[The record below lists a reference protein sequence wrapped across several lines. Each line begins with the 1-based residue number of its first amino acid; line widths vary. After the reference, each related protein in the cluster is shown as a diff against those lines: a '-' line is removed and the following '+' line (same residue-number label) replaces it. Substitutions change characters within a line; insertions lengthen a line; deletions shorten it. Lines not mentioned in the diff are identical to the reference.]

1 MGVVTFRPQSLLD
14 HSALS
19 HPLGPWSLSLKRL
32 QPQGLEGAT
41 KRGFEMDA
49 IRKKMQSLKSET
61 DSLYK
66 TIADFE
72 EATAE
77 AVKRADQADCD
88 IRDYG
93 KKVQQLEIGFD
104 ETNDKLTKAT
114 ESLEEADKQF
124 KEVESDVAALS
135 RRIMLMEEEDKK
147 SAEQLCQTVT
157 KLAMNSKAAD
167 NVMKAIKVVENT
179 CLNNEV
185 TIEELDKNLRTTT
198 KMASDNEQKLD
209 ELSRKLGVQ
218 EAELKRAVERAELAE
233 KNLKSIED
241 ELETVGDNMKQLEKS
256 AEKALLREEKLVE
269 KIYNL
274 QNKYKI
280 TEAKFEYGEMN
291 ITKLNQRIDDIE
303 DEIYREKM
311 KIKKCSDEMDD
322 TFDDMLR
329 NY

>member
-1 MGVVTFRPQSLLD
+1 MGSLAKSPASSRTWLILRRSKKGKTAD
-14 HSALS
+14 
-19 HPLGPWSLSLKRL
+19 
-32 QPQGLEGAT
+32 
-41 KRGFEMDA
+41 MDA

-61 DSLYK
+61 DGLYN
-66 TIADFE
+66 TIAGFE
-72 EATAE
+72 EATRE
-77 AVKRADQADCD
+77 AAARADQADCD

-114 ESLEEADKQF
+114 ESLEEAEKQF
-124 KEVESDVAALS
+124 KEVESDVSALT

-147 SAEQLCQTVT
+147 SAEQLCQTIT
-157 KLAMNSKAAD
+157 KLALTSKAAD
-167 NVMKAIKVVENT
+167 NVMKTIKVVENT

-185 TIEELDKNLRTTT
+185 TIEELDKNLRATV

-233 KNLKSIED
+233 NLKDIEE
-241 ELETVGDNMKQLEKS
+241 ELETVGENMKQLETS
-256 AEKALLREEKLVE
+256 AEKALEREEKLVE

-274 QNKYKI
+274 QSKYKV
-280 TEAKFEYGEMN
+280 TEARFEYGEMN

-303 DEIYREKM
+303 EEIYREKL
-311 KIKKCSDEMDD
+311 KIKKCSDELDD
-322 TFDDMLR
+322 TFDDM
-329 NY
+329 

>member
-1 MGVVTFRPQSLLD
+1 MGSPLPLLIE
-14 HSALS
+14 
-19 HPLGPWSLSLKRL
+19 
-32 QPQGLEGAT
+32 EGAQNQNSPA
-41 KRGFEMDA
+41 MDA
-49 IRKKMQSLKSET
+49 IRKKMQSLKAET
-61 DSLYK
+61 DTLYA
-66 TIADFE
+66 TIAKFE
-72 EATAE
+72 EDTRE
-77 AVKRADQADCD
+77 AVKRAEQADCD

-124 KEVESDVAALS
+124 KEVESDVSALT

-147 SAEQLCQTVT
+147 SADQLCTTVT
-157 KLAMNSKAAD
+157 KLALMSKSAD
-167 NVMKAIKVVENT
+167 NVMKTIKVVENT

-185 TIEELDKNLRTTT
+185 TIEELDKNLRATV

-218 EAELKRAVERAELAE
+218 EAELKRAVERAEMAE
-233 KNLKSIED
+233 AKLKGIEE

-256 AEKALLREEKLVE
+256 AEKALERGEKLVE
-269 KIYNL
+269 KIYSQ

-303 DEIYREKM
+303 DEIYREKL
-311 KIKKCSDEMDD
+311 KIKRCADGLDD
-322 TFDDMLR
+322 TFDDMMA